1 MKTEL
6 QSAIVKQLG
15 SSFAEVHDLMATL
28 NDIHSYG
35 IEGGFGGF
43 ICYRDTVEFA
53 EKNMADIL
61 DIARDMAEDLGVDG
75 PYSLI
80 ADFACLGDG
89 YTADSV
95 ADAINDRDHEDRT
108 QVLNAMAWFAAEE
121 FAHYMIEGV

>member
-1 MKTEL
+1 MKTQL
-6 QSAIVKQLG
+6 QLAVIEQLG
-15 SSFAEVHDLMATL
+15 FSDHDDADLITTL

-43 ICYRDTVEFA
+43 IYYSDTVAFA
-53 EKNMADIL
+53 EQNKSDIL
-61 DIARDMAEDLGVDG
+61 EIARDMADSLGEDGA
-75 PYSLI
+75 YSLI
-80 ADFACLGDG
+80 AGFPCLGDG

-95 ADAINDRDHEDRT
+95 ADAINDEDHEDRT

>member
-6 QSAIVKQLG
+6 QSAIVEQLG
-15 SSFAEVHDLMATL
+15 SSFTEADDLMATL

-43 ICYRDTVEFA
+43 ICYSDTVEFA

-61 DIARDMAEDLGVDG
+61 DIARDTADDLGVDG

-121 FAHYMIEGV
+121 FAHYMIEGA

>member
-1 MKTEL
+1 MKTQL
-6 QSAIVKQLG
+6 QLAIVNQLG
-15 SSFAEVHDLMATL
+15 LSFTEVDELMATL

-43 ICYRDTVEFA
+43 IYYSDTVAFA
-53 EKNMADIL
+53 EQNKSDIL
-61 DIARDMAEDLGVDG
+61 EIARDMADSLGEDG

-80 ADFACLGDG
+80 AGFACLGDG

-95 ADAINDRDHEDRT
+95 ADAINDEDHEDRT

-121 FAHYMIEGV
+121 FAHYMIEGA